1 MLLYIYLKMCITFLQ
16 PWRTKAAKTLT
27 LTRKQTEQQTNV
39 SINMQL
45 KALDRVLKI
54 NIDIN

>member
-1 MLLYIYLKMCITFLQ
+1 MYITFLQ